1 MEFPLPTMPYEPAV
15 WSPELRV
22 GNDYLVSDGVNRYSV
37 PFDLIGEK
45 VVLRLTRNAVEV
57 FFKGTRVAMHLRNGT
72 PQREPVV
79 KEEHMP
85 PEHRKYLSYNTND
98 FTQWGES
105 IGGSAASVVRYFLT
119 SEKEPEQGFKACASM
134 TRLAE
139 RYGNKR
145 LENACKRLLAFTQTP
160 SIRTL
165 NTILKNGQDK
175 AEAPVEETK
184 SDTQH
189 GITRGA
195 AYFRKGGASK

>member
-1 MEFPLPTMPYEPAV
+1 M
-15 WSPELRV
+15 
-22 GNDYLVSDGVNRYSV
+22 
-37 PFDLIGEK
+37 
-45 VVLRLTRNAVEV
+45 VLRLTRNAVEV

-85 PEHRKYLSYNTND
+85 PEHRKYLAYNTND

-105 IGGSAASVVRYFLT
+105 VGESAASVIRCFLT
-119 SEKEPEQGFKACASM
+119 SGREPEQGFKACASM

-175 AEAPVEETK
+175 AEAPMEETTP
-184 SDTQH
+184 DTQH